1 MTYFTT
7 LMGASGRLPLSGPLP
22 AAGLRCHAL
31 RVVYRVD
38 GDALIIAGVFSKKT
52 RATPRPVIE
61 VCWRKLRD
69 YDARAGERR

>member
-1 MTYFTT
+1 MRFW
-7 LMGASGRLPLSGPLP
+7 
-22 AAGLRCHAL
+22 
-31 RVVYRVD
+31 VVYRVD

-61 VCWRKLRD
+61 VCWRRLRD